1 MPEKSHKDKNISF
14 EDSMK
19 RLDKIVGS
27 LENGSVEHLE
37 EMLNL
42 FEEGSILIKSCY
54 EYLEKAEL
62 KVETISKNLKIEKRE
77 EDES

>member
-1 MPEKSHKDKNISF
+1 MPEKKKEMNF

-19 RLDKIVGS
+19 RLEAIVGS
-27 LENGSVEHLE
+27 LENGSIDNLD
-37 EMLNL
+37 EMLKVY
-42 FEEGSILIKSCY
+42 EEGSLLIKRCN

-62 KVETISKNLKIEKRE
+62 KVESISKNLKIEKRE